1 MSLKIAQ
8 IGNFRHDWCT
18 EVHLARDL
26 EGLGHTVHKFQEPL
40 AQGMERRFLREVQT
54 WCRTNKP
61 DLLMFTRTR
70 GLPNAT
76 ELWREVEA
84 RGTKTCSYHL
94 DLYVG
99 LQREEGIEGDPFWTT
114 QYVFTPDGDPGSA
127 EFFAA
132 HGINHI
138 WSPPA
143 VVSDECVP
151 GKWDDR
157 FDFDVVFVGSEG
169 YHPEW
174 PWRPQLI
181 DFLRHTY
188 GDRFRRFGGDC
199 PGGPTRGLAL
209 NDLYATARV
218 VVGDSLCLPGHTNY
232 FTDRYFETIGR
243 GGFLVAPWVPGIE
256 DFLTPGDPDSNDGH
270 FDWYLHPDDPRG
282 PRTVTEALSSLR
294 STIDY
299 WLRQPER
306 ARLFAA
312 NGQAHVRANHTYRHR
327 LEAALQ
333 AMGFPPSPNA
343 PHLKASK
350 PVTAK
355 KPAAKK
361 APGKKA
367 APKPVAVGALAANM
381 ANAVIEKLELGSG
394 YHPTPGFTHL
404 DLNAECPDVDIVGPA
419 WPLNLPD
426 ASVGELRAVDVLE
439 HLSYWDTDAILA
451 DWFRVLRP
459 GGKLYVQVPD
469 ADLIMQ
475 WYCND
480 PSLLVAR
487 VPVDLPQTPL
497 AGAAWRL
504 LGGHNDGVYVK
515 GGQDFRLNAH
525 YALFS
530 SVSLRLALTKAG
542 FEIEAMQINSHPN
555 ILCWAVKL

>member
-1 MSLKIAQ
+1 MQ
-8 IGNFRHDWCT
+8 
-18 EVHLARDL
+18 
-26 EGLGHTVHKFQEPL
+26 
-40 AQGMERRFLREVQT
+40 RRLMREVRV
-54 WCRTNKP
+54 WCQTNKP

-70 GLPNAT
+70 GLPDAT
-76 ELWREVEA
+76 ALWRQVESW
-84 RGTKTCSYHL
+84 GTKTCSYHL

-99 LQREEGIEGDPFWTT
+99 LQREAGIEDDPFWTT
-114 QYVFTPDGDPGSA
+114 QYVFTPDGDPRSA

-151 GKWDDR
+151 GKWNDKY
-157 FDFDVVFVGSEG
+157 DFDVVFVGSEG

-232 FTDRYFETIGR
+232 FTDRYFETVGR

-256 DFLTPGDPDSNDGH
+256 DFLTPGDPDRYAGH
-270 FDWYLHPDDPRG
+270 FDWYLHPDDPRN
-282 PRTVTEALSSLR
+282 PRTVDAALSGLR
-294 STIDY
+294 TTIDY

-327 LEAALQ
+327 LEEALL
-333 AMGFPPSPNA
+333 AMGFPPSPN
-343 PHLKASK
+343 PPVKASTMPAK
-350 PVTAK
+350 STAK
-355 KPAAKK
+355 KAASKK
-361 APGKKA
+361 APAKKKVV
-367 APKPVAVGALAANM
+367 APKPAVRSKWGS
-381 ANAVIEKLELGSG
+381 IDKLELGSG

-404 DLNAECPDVDIVGPA
+404 DINPECPDVDIVGPA
-419 WPLNLPD
+419 WPLTDIPD

-475 WYCND
+475 WYLAE
-480 PSLLVAR
+480 PGLLVDR
-487 VPVDLPQTPL
+487 LPVDLPQTPL

-515 GGQDFRLNAH
+515 DGQDFRLNAH

-530 SVSLRLALTKAG
+530 SASLRLALTKAG
-542 FEIEAMQINSHPN
+542 FEIEAMQINGHPN
-555 ILCWAVKL
+555 ICAWGVRP